1 MLKDDSEQ
9 PDNVPTFENK
19 DSSQSFSPTQLK
31 ELSSNQPE
39 DFELTEGEMGQISGS
54 PQGPNWFKQKQ
65 EGSK

>member
-9 PDNVPTFENK
+9 LDNAPTFENK
-19 DSSQSFSPTQLK
+19 DSSQSFSPTKLK

-39 DFELTEGEMGQISGS
+39 DFELTEGEMGQISDG
-54 PQGPNWFKQKQ
+54 PQGHPWFKQKQ